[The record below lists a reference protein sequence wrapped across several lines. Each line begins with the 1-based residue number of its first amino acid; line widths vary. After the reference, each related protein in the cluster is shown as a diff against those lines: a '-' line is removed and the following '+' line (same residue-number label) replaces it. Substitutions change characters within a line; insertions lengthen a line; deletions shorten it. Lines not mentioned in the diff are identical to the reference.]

1 VQVGETESR
10 DIAADA
16 GAVTVPSNHPAAPA
30 DDPLGGIFLRL
41 LGLGLRPATSLP
53 LALLAG
59 ACIPI
64 AWVTG
69 GPQVCPFKL
78 ILGLPCPGC
87 GMTRSVVTLLH
98 GDLAASLYFHPLGLP
113 LVLFLAGLALIDSW
127 AWWRSSLNGQRP
139 LPASWLPERV
149 MLTPTPWVAIGV
161 LCLVWLVR
169 LPLYV
174 LGAWT
179 F

>member
-1 VQVGETESR
+1 MGEAEPRAVAAGRDVVPTASARPSR
-10 DIAADA
+10 A
-16 GAVTVPSNHPAAPA
+16 T

-41 LGLGLRPATSLP
+41 LALGLRPATSVP
-53 LALLAG
+53 VALLIG
-59 ACIPI
+59 ACVPV
-64 AWVTG
+64 AWLTG
-69 GPQVCPFKL
+69 GPQLCPFKL

-98 GDLAASLYFHPLGLP
+98 GDPAASLYFHPLGLP
-113 LVLFLAGLALIDSW
+113 LVLFLVGLALVDGW
-127 AWWRSSLNGQRP
+127 AWWRSSRYGQRP

-161 LCLVWLVR
+161 LSLVWLIR

>member
-1 VQVGETESR
+1 VSEADLRAVPANVG
-10 DIAADA
+10 D
-16 GAVTVPSNHPAAPA
+16 VTVPSIRPAAPA
-30 DDPLGGIFLRL
+30 DDPLSGIFLRL
-41 LGLGLRPATSLP
+41 LALGLRPATSLP
-53 LALLAG
+53 VGLLIA
-59 ACIPI
+59 ACIPV

-69 GPQVCPFKL
+69 GPQLCPFKL

-98 GDLAASLYFHPLGLP
+98 GDLAASLHFHPLGLP
-113 LVLFLAGLALIDSW
+113 LVLFLAGLALIDGW
-127 AWWRSSLNGQRP
+127 AWWRSSRPGQHP
-139 LPASWLPERV
+139 CPPSWLPERV
-149 MLTPTPWVAIGV
+149 MLTPTPWVVIGV
-161 LCLVWLVR
+161 LSLVWLIR

>member
-1 VQVGETESR
+1 MGEAEARVVASSVDMVQTASGRPVQT
-10 DIAADA
+10 
-16 GAVTVPSNHPAAPA
+16 A

-41 LGLGLRPATSLP
+41 LALGLRPATSLP
-53 LALLAG
+53 VALLVG
-59 ACIPI
+59 ACIPV

-69 GPQVCPFKL
+69 GPQLCPFKL

-113 LVLFLAGLALIDSW
+113 LVLFLASLALLDGL
-127 AWWRSSLNGQRP
+127 AWWRSTRPGQHP

-149 MLTPTPWVAIGV
+149 MLTPTPW
-161 LCLVWLVR
+161 
-169 LPLYV
+169 
-174 LGAWT
+174 T